1 MVCLLKS
8 YDYIPE
14 AIFPPGVRRAG
25 ISLPEN
31 SGDRPG
37 RIIRAMAESL
47 SDLWRHLKPRLAL
60 LLGIVGLMWLLEIV
74 DTLFLGQR
82 LNSLGIHPRDL
93 ASLPNVLLAPFLHA
107 GFTHLIANSVPFAVL
122 GGIILARSVGE
133 FVGVSLVILTVS
145 GLGIWQ
151 IGGSNTVHFG
161 ASGMV
166 FGYFGYLLF
175 RGIFERSLPSIFIAV
190 VVAAA
195 YGSILFGVLPGQR
208 GVSWEGHLFGFLG
221 GALAA
226 WLGRK
231 LGSS

>member
-1 MVCLLKS
+1 
-8 YDYIPE
+8 
-14 AIFPPGVRRAG
+14 
-25 ISLPEN
+25 
-31 SGDRPG
+31 
-37 RIIRAMAESL
+37 MAESL

-82 LNSLGIHPRDL
+82 LNSLGIRPRDV
-93 ASLPNVLLAPFLHA
+93 ASLPGIFLSPFLHA
-107 GFTHLIANSVPFAVL
+107 GFTHLIANTVPFAVL
-122 GGIILARSVGE
+122 GGIILARSVSE
-133 FVGVSLVILTVS
+133 FVSVSLVVLIVS

-166 FGYFGYLLF
+166 FGFFGYLLF
-175 RGIFERSLPSIFIAV
+175 RGIFERSLPSIFISVA
-190 VVAAA
+190 VAAA
-195 YGSILFGVLPGQR
+195 YGSIVLGVLPGQR
-208 GVSWEGHLFGFLG
+208 GVSWEGHLFGFLSG
-221 GALAA
+221 LLAA

>member
-1 MVCLLKS
+1 
-8 YDYIPE
+8 
-14 AIFPPGVRRAG
+14 
-25 ISLPEN
+25 
-31 SGDRPG
+31 
-37 RIIRAMAESL
+37 MAESL

-133 FVGVSLVILTVS
+133 FVGVSLVILTAS

>member
-1 MVCLLKS
+1 
-8 YDYIPE
+8 
-14 AIFPPGVRRAG
+14 
-25 ISLPEN
+25 
-31 SGDRPG
+31 
-37 RIIRAMAESL
+37 MAESL

>member
-1 MVCLLKS
+1 M
-8 YDYIPE
+8 I
-14 AIFPPGVRRAG
+14 
-25 ISLPEN
+25 
-31 SGDRPG
+31 
-37 RIIRAMAESL
+37 ESL

-82 LNSLGIHPRDL
+82 LNSLGIRPRDM
-93 ASLPNVLLAPFLHA
+93 ASLPSVLLAPFLHA
-107 GFTHLIANSVPFAVL
+107 GFTHLIANTVPFAVL
-122 GGIILARSVGE
+122 GGIILARSVGDFVGD
-133 FVGVSLVILTVS
+133 FVGVSLVVLLVS

-151 IGGSNTVHFG
+151 IGGANTIHFG
-161 ASGMV
+161 ASAMV

-190 VVAAA
+190 AVAAA
-195 YGSILFGVLPGQR
+195 YGSILLGVLPGQR

-221 GALAA
+221 GVLAA

-231 LGSS
+231 LRSP

>member
-1 MVCLLKS
+1 
-8 YDYIPE
+8 
-14 AIFPPGVRRAG
+14 
-25 ISLPEN
+25 
-31 SGDRPG
+31 
-37 RIIRAMAESL
+37 MAESL

-60 LLGIVGLMWLLEIV
+60 LLGIVGLMWLLEFV

-93 ASLPNVLLAPFLHA
+93 AGLPNILLAPFLHA
-107 GFTHLIANSVPFAVL
+107 GFTHLLANTVPFAVL
-122 GGIILARSVGE
+122 GGIMLARSVSG
-133 FVGVSLVILTVS
+133 FVSVSVVVLVV
-145 GLGIWQ
+145 GGGGIWQ
-151 IGGSNTVHFG
+151 IGGARTGNFG

-195 YGSILFGVLPGQR
+195 YGSIVLGVLPGQR

-221 GALAA
+221 GLLAA
-226 WLGRK
+226 WLGRT
-231 LGSS
+231 LRSP

>member
-1 MVCLLKS
+1 
-8 YDYIPE
+8 
-14 AIFPPGVRRAG
+14 
-25 ISLPEN
+25 
-31 SGDRPG
+31 
-37 RIIRAMAESL
+37 MAESL

-60 LLGIVGLMWLLEIV
+60 LLGIVGLMWLLEFV

-93 ASLPNVLLAPFLHA
+93 AGLPNILLAPFLHA
-107 GFTHLIANSVPFAVL
+107 GFTHLIANTVPFAVL

>member
-1 MVCLLKS
+1 
-8 YDYIPE
+8 
-14 AIFPPGVRRAG
+14 
-25 ISLPEN
+25 
-31 SGDRPG
+31 
-37 RIIRAMAESL
+37 MAESL

-145 GLGIWQ
+145 GVGIWQ